1 MTIWKKPQRGTLRLV
16 NDGRSR
22 GRNCRRAAGPATLNS
37 TTTLEAIWYDDV
49 DSIRP
54 NHSAAIMN
62 RISSYFTAGSAFAAA
77 LFVATAACAA
87 TDCRTAG
94 SFEGWL
100 ARFKAEA
107 AAQGISRGAIDAASP
122 YLVYDQRIVNID
134 RGQRIFAQSF
144 LEFSGKML
152 PAYRLQQGAAEIK
165 KYQAIFDRAEKQ
177 YGVPAAVTT
186 GFWGLESDF
195 GTNMGKDNSLKSLVS
210 LAYDCRRADMFR
222 GHLFDA
228 LRLIQRGDLNPAEM
242 LGSWA
247 GELGQTQMMPS
258 EYIKYAVD
266 YDGDGKRNLLRSV
279 PDVIGSTA
287 NYLVSLGW
295 KRGEPWLQE
304 VRVPASLPWDQ
315 ADLSIQ
321 HSLAEWA
328 GWGVTQA
335 DGRALQNRNLMA
347 SLLLPMGRFGPAFL
361 AFDNFQVYLKWN
373 SSLVYS
379 TTAAYYA
386 ARLAGAAP
394 MSRGN
399 GTPPPPLSFE
409 QARELQQLLIKAG
422 YDVGGADG
430 KLGLSSRA
438 ATRAMQMKLGLP
450 ADSYPTVELLT
461 RLRTGR

>member
-1 MTIWKKPQRGTLRLV
+1 
-16 NDGRSR
+16 
-22 GRNCRRAAGPATLNS
+22 
-37 TTTLEAIWYDDV
+37 
-49 DSIRP
+49 
-54 NHSAAIMN
+54 MN
-62 RISSYFTAGSAFAAA
+62 RYGKLFGAGCAFAAA
-77 LFVATAACAA
+77 LFAATSATAAI
-87 TDCRTAG
+87 DCRTSG
-94 SFEGWL
+94 SFEAWL

-107 AAQGISRGAIDAASP
+107 VAQGISRGAIEAAAP

-144 LEFSGKML
+144 IEFSGKML
-152 PAYRLQQGAAEIK
+152 PAYRLQQGSAEIK
-165 KYQAIFDRAEKQ
+165 KYAAIFDRADKQ
-177 YGVPAAVTT
+177 YGVPAAVITA
-186 GFWGLESDF
+186 FWGLESDF
-195 GTNMGKDNSLKSLVS
+195 GTNMGKDHAIRSLTT

-228 LRLIQRGDLNPAEM
+228 LRLIERGDLVPPDM

-304 VRVPASLPWDQ
+304 VRVPANLPWDQ
-315 ADLSIQ
+315 ADLTIQ
-321 HSLAEWA
+321 HTRGEWA
-328 GWGVTQA
+328 AWGVTQA
-335 DGRALQNRNLMA
+335 DGRALQNDRLKA

-361 AFDNFQVYLKWN
+361 AFDNFQAYLKWN

-386 ARLAGAAP
+386 TRLAGSPP
-394 MSRGN
+394 MERGS
-399 GTPPPPLSFE
+399 GTPPPVTVE
-409 QARELQQLLIKAG
+409 QTRELQQLLIRAG

-430 KLGLSSRA
+430 KLGI
-438 ATRAMQMKLGLP
+438 ATRQAIRAMQIKFGLP
-450 ADSYPTVELLT
+450 ADSYPTAELLG
-461 RLRTGR
+461 RLRAGR

>member
-1 MTIWKKPQRGTLRLV
+1 MK
-16 NDGRSR
+16 
-22 GRNCRRAAGPATLNS
+22 A
-37 TTTLEAIWYDDV
+37 
-49 DSIRP
+49 
-54 NHSAAIMN
+54 
-62 RISSYFTAGSAFAAA
+62 
-77 LFVATAACAA
+77 AACAA
-87 TDCRTAG
+87 ALALWSITASTPVAAAVDCRTSG
-94 SFEGWL
+94 SFDTWL

-107 AAQGISRGAIDAASP
+107 AAQGISRNAIDTASP

-152 PAYRLQQGAAEIK
+152 PAYRIQQGAAEIK
-165 KYQAIFDRAEKQ
+165 KYAPIFDREEKQ
-177 YGVPAAVTT
+177 YGVPAAVIT

-195 GTNMGKDNSLKSLVS
+195 GTNMGHDNSLRSLTS
-210 LAYDCRRADMFR
+210 LAYDCRRAEMFR

-228 LRLIQRGDLNPAEM
+228 LRLIQRGDLVPSEM

-266 YDGDGKRNLLRSV
+266 YDGDGRRQLLRSV

-295 KRGEPWLQE
+295 KRGEPWLRE
-304 VRVPASLPWDQ
+304 VRVPGSLPWDQ

-321 HSLAEWA
+321 HPVSKWAEW
-328 GWGVTQA
+328 GVKAT
-335 DGRALQNRNLMA
+335 DGRPLPNENLKA
-347 SLLLPMGRFGPAFL
+347 SLLLPMGRFGPSFL
-361 AFDNFQVYLKWN
+361 VFDNFQAYLKWN

-386 ARLAGAAP
+386 TRLAGAPP
-394 MSRGN
+394 MQRGS
-399 GTPPPPLSFE
+399 GTPPPPLTVE
-409 QARELQQLLIKAG
+409 QARELQQLLIRAG

-430 KLGLSSRA
+430 KLGLSSRE
-438 ATRAMQMKLGLP
+438 ATRAMQIKLGLP
-450 ADSYPTVELLT
+450 ADSYPTVELLS
-461 RLRTGR
+461 RLRAGR

>member
-1 MTIWKKPQRGTLRLV
+1 MERIDLRYL
-16 NDGRSR
+16 
-22 GRNCRRAAGPATLNS
+22 CAAPAVAAVLF
-37 TTTLEAIWYDDV
+37 V
-49 DSIRP
+49 G
-54 NHSAAIMN
+54 SAAL
-62 RISSYFTAGSAFAAA
+62 AA
-77 LFVATAACAA
+77 
-87 TDCRTAG
+87 DCRDNG
-94 SFEGWL
+94 PFEPWL
-100 ARFKAEA
+100 ERFKAEA
-107 AAQGISRGAIDAASP
+107 IKQGISRNAIAAAGP

-134 RGQRIFAQSF
+134 RGQRIFGQSF

-152 PAYRLQQGAAEIK
+152 PAYRLQQGVAEIR

-177 YGVPAAVTT
+177 YGVPGAVTT
-186 GFWGLESDF
+186 AFWGLESDF
-195 GTNMGKDNSLKSLVS
+195 GSNMGKDHSIKSLVS
-210 LAYDCRRADMFR
+210 LAYDCRRAEMFR

-228 LRLIQRGDLNPAEM
+228 LRLIQRGDLNAAEM

-266 YDGDGKRNLLRSV
+266 YDGDGRRNLLRSV

-295 KRGEPWLQE
+295 KRDEPWIRE
-304 VRVPASLPWDQ
+304 VRVPENMPWEQ

-321 HSLAEWA
+321 YPVEKWA
-328 GWGVTQA
+328 DLWVTLP
-335 DGRALQNRNLMA
+335 DGRSLQHDKIKA
-347 SLLLPMGRFGPAFL
+347 SLLLPTGRFGPSFL
-361 AFDNFQVYLKWN
+361 VFDNFQAYLKWN

-386 ARLAGAAP
+386 TRLAGAPP
-394 MSRGN
+394 MRRGN
-399 GTPPPPLSFE
+399 GTPPPPLPLA

-430 KLGLSSRA
+430 KIGLSSRQ

-450 ADSYPTVELLT
+450 ADSYPTVELLA
-461 RLRTGR
+461 RMRAQR